1 MENWVEMKR
10 KNATIAFVIIGY
22 VLTINIKPSINDTIL
37 KDIEKN
43 SQVKASQFLEFF
55 LRHII

>member
-10 KNATIAFVIIGY
+10 KNAMIAFVIIGY

-37 KDIEKN
+37 RDIEKKIAKLKHVY
-43 SQVKASQFLEFF
+43 S
-55 LRHII
+55 